1 MAGVKGKSGGRRDG
15 SGRAKGTPNK
25 VNQDLKGMAQVY
37 TKDALRV
44 LVEIANDDEAPKPA
58 RVSAAVAIL
67 DRGHGKPTQSLD
79 VDHSANISNLMVQ
92 WVQSNGNGES
102 VND

>member
-1 MAGVKGKSGGRRDG
+1 MAGVKGKSGGRREG

-58 RVSAAVAIL
+58 RVAAANAIL
-67 DRGHGKPTQSLD
+67 DRAHGKPTQAITGAGGKDLLAPVLNVILSK
-79 VDHSANISNLMVQ
+79 
-92 WVQSNGNGES
+92 
-102 VND
+102 

>member
-1 MAGVKGKSGGRRDG
+1 MAGVKGKSGGRREG

-37 TKDALRV
+37 TNDALRV

-67 DRGHGKPTQSLD
+67 DRGHGKPTQ
-79 VDHSANISNLMVQ
+79 AIT
-92 WVQSNGNGES
+92 GEGGKDLLAPVLNVILS
-102 VND
+102 K